1 MSEERKDWIHREL
14 ESLRTTRDELQ
25 VQVHLAAAEARDRWE
40 DLERSW
46 SHLESH
52 VKQISQAASDAADG
66 VEQAASLLIDE
77 IKASYQHIRQ
87 VM

>member
-1 MSEERKDWIHREL
+1 MSEERKDWIHREV

-25 VQVHLAAAEARDRWE
+25 VQVHLASAEARDRWE

-46 SHLESH
+46 NHLESQ

-77 IKASYQHIRQ
+77 IKAGYQHIRQ